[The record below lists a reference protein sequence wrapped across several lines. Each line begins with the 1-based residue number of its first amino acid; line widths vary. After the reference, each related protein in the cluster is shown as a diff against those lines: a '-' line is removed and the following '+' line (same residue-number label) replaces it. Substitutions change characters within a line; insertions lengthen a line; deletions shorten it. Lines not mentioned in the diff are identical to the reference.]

1 MHDTVAFVKLQA
13 LAIVF
18 KLLAGNAEQE
28 QNLLRLGVNKLVSM
42 LQKFPVQPRSRLTC
56 CTFHRVTL
64 TNRSR
69 PKLRT

>member
-28 QNLLRLGVNKLVSM
+28 QNLLRLGVNKLVS
-42 LQKFPVQPRSRLTC
+42 KTDYTSNWYC
-56 CTFHRVTL
+56 G
-64 TNRSR
+64 
-69 PKLRT
+69 

>member
-28 QNLLRLGVNKLVSM
+28 QNLLRLGVNKLVSRPGCLSKM
-42 LQKFPVQPRSRLTC
+42 QDYAHKFVFTSG
-56 CTFHRVTL
+56 
-64 TNRSR
+64 
-69 PKLRT
+69 